1 MSGNGEGCQKD
12 TQVVKRAR
20 AQSIILTTN
29 EDAASIQLITSAT
42 KPALDDPRP
51 PGDKFANV
59 DPTQYEGTWTG
70 KDYQNQPIT
79 ISITKVSGY
88 RANVTFESSSGL
100 QFQRALITTKG
111 TFRIGNSQF
120 KLTGNG
126 VAQINTIVTDPTTG
140 IQTDQQAVLNRKS

>member
-1 MSGNGEGCQKD
+1 MSSIMSIL
-12 TQVVKRAR
+12 
-20 AQSIILTTN
+20 QSAYTT
-29 EDAASIQLITSAT
+29 ASQSLIS
-42 KPALDDPRP
+42 
-51 PGDKFANV
+51 PGDKFAAV
-59 DPTQYEGTWTG
+59 DPTQYQGTWTG

-88 RANVTFESSSGL
+88 RANVTLQSSSGL

-140 IQTDQQAVLNRKS
+140 IQTNQQAVLDRKS

>member
-1 MSGNGEGCQKD
+1 MSSIMSIL
-12 TQVVKRAR
+12 
-20 AQSIILTTN
+20 QSAYST
-29 EDAASIQLITSAT
+29 ASQSLIS
-42 KPALDDPRP
+42 
-51 PGDKFANV
+51 PGDKFATV
-59 DPTQYEGTWTG
+59 DPTQYQGTWTG

-88 RANVTFESSSGL
+88 RANVTLQSSSGL

-140 IQTDQQAVLNRKS
+140 IQTNQQAVLDRKS